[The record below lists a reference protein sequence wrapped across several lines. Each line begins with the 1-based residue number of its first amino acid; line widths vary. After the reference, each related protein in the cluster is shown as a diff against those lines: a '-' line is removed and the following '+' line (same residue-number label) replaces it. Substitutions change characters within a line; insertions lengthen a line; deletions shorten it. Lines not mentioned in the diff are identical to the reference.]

1 MVLYAESSA
10 VLTWLFDEPRAP
22 EAIQELEHAESILT
36 SELTRIECA
45 RAIHRAASLRVLAR
59 KHAVML
65 LERLDAAT
73 SQWDLIELRDR
84 VSDRASGTFPAEPV
98 RALDA
103 IHLASVLLAR
113 DVWKE
118 IAVLS
123 FDERVR
129 RNAVALGVAVLPGQ

>member
-1 MVLYAESSA
+1 MLYAESSA

-22 EAIQELEHAESILT
+22 DAIRELENAASIVT

-45 RAIHRAASLRVLAR
+45 RAIHRAVSRGALDR
-59 KHAVML
+59 KQVAML
-65 LERLDAAT
+65 LGQLDAAT
-73 SQWDLIELRDR
+73 SQWDRVELRDR
-84 VSDRASGTFPAEPV
+84 VADLASTPFPAEPL

-103 IHLASVLLAR
+103 IHLASALVAR
-113 DVWKE
+113 DLWKD

-129 RNAVALGVAVLPGQ
+129 SNAIALGFAVVPAAS